1 MSQELIIFHQVKR
14 EFMGRTEFEN
24 HSKSFKAK
32 RKIPIFCNIIQ
43 KKKFGVKI
51 QMRLSNIVSR
61 WHLMENNG
69 GFVPYF
75 MIQWKWQLKI
85 FDILVKLNAYN
96 KIHFRDVV
104 DLQITLMQKN

>member
-1 MSQELIIFHQVKR
+1 
-14 EFMGRTEFEN
+14 MGRTEFEN
-24 HSKSFKAK
+24 HSKSLKAK

-51 QMRLSNIVSR
+51 QMRLFWWLSNIVSR
-61 WHLMENNG
+61 WHLMENSG

-75 MIQWKWQLKI
+75 MIQWKWQLEI
-85 FDILVKLNAYN
+85 SDILVKLNAYN

-104 DLQITLMQKN
+104 DLQITLMQKKLDQ